1 MRRSTQLRRPLVAFA
16 LGLAA
21 LGLIGACDDRD
32 LPGGG
37 GAGGEGSGF
46 QGLSAPVDLVRDT
59 EGVVHVYGATDA
71 DAFYGSGYA
80 QARDR
85 LFQMDLMRRQVL
97 GRKAEVLGQ
106 GAVEGDRLL
115 RTLRMGELGEA
126 NAKLARESTPESYAL
141 VEAWTA
147 GVNARIAEVS
157 SGEAPMPEGFRE
169 LGYTPEPWNTTDA
182 FTIGKAIVFQNGNQ
196 LEYDLLAT
204 LIDRYQPGLL
214 EKVPF
219 FTPIEDSFI
228 VPRTSTRQ
236 ADEPQAQPRPAAG
249 RERTPLPYPADAHQR
264 LRDFV
269 ERMAIVRPGA
279 SNNWA
284 VSGAHTESGK
294 SLLAGD
300 PHQPLRS
307 PSLMWVHQLNSADR
321 GGSLDVVGW
330 SFVGTPAISIGH
342 NRKLAWTATTSY
354 PDVTDIYD
362 VEVTTTGELRFGGEL
377 FDLDVREQTIL
388 VKDGDPVTLRLEAVP
403 GLGVLLP
410 EGISPLPITDVGRRL
425 FFVWTGF
432 SPTREASAFFEFD
445 RAEDLDAFD
454 RATDTMEL
462 GSFNFVAATADATT
476 YRSSPAV
483 PIRPDPMAH
492 PPYFVLD
499 GDAPETRW
507 STERLAADQL
517 PHERNPARGYSSSAN
532 NDPFG
537 FTADGDPT
545 NDDYYF
551 GSFFDPGTRAKRV
564 ELELERLVTR
574 GEVSLDDMKALQSDT
589 HSRLADQLLPLLF
602 EAWSRVESEPELAGF
617 RDRPELDELAAVL
630 ESWDRR
636 VERDRPG
643 ALAFE
648 AFWAFY
654 ARAALA
660 DDMSLFF
667 SPVFDSS
674 PMYVAKLV
682 VLASRDPESAV
693 LQEGRDVLLLTAL
706 ADTASWLESRW
717 GSSSEGYAWSDFHI
731 TRFRSE
737 STPTYDGGSV
747 PSDGG
752 EGTINVSS
760 ARFLANGE
768 PVETHSS
775 GSGAIYRMVAS
786 FDDDGTPRAYF
797 NLPRGNV
804 GEPSSPY
811 FDDRTADWVEDR
823 YTLLRFKAD
832 DVEAGSVER
841 VVLAP

>member
-1 MRRSTQLRRPLVAFA
+1 MASMLRPTQLRRPLVALW

-21 LGLIGACDDRD
+21 LGLVGACEDRD
-32 LPGGG
+32 TPGGD
-37 GAGGEGSGF
+37 GAGGEGLGF
-46 QGLSAPVDLVRDT
+46 QGLSAPVDLVRDS

-106 GAVEGDRLL
+106 GEVEGDRLL

-126 NAKLARESTPESYAL
+126 NAKLARETTPESYAL
-141 VEAWTA
+141 VEAWVA
-147 GVNARIAEVS
+147 GVNARIQEVT
-157 SGEAPMPEGFRE
+157 SGGAPLPEGFRE
-169 LGYTPEPWNTTDA
+169 LGYTPEPWRAADA

-214 EKVPF
+214 EKIPF

-228 VPRTSTRQ
+228 VPRNTTRQ
-236 ADEPQAQPRPAAG
+236 AKPKPAERPVRA
-249 RERTPLPYPADAHQR
+249 PLPYPQDAAAR
-264 LRDFV
+264 LADFV
-269 ERMAIVRPGA
+269 ERMALVRPGA

-284 VSGAHTESGK
+284 VSGAHTDSGK

-307 PSLMWVHQLNSADR
+307 PSLMWMHQLNSADR

-330 SFVGTPAISIGH
+330 SFVGTPGISIGH
-342 NRKLAWTATTSY
+342 NRKLAWTATTNY

-362 VEVTTTGELRFGGEL
+362 VEVTPEGELRFGGERYE
-377 FDLDVREQTIL
+377 LDVREEKIL
-388 VKDGDPVTLRLEAVP
+388 VKDGEPVTVRLEAVP

-410 EGISPLPITDVGRRL
+410 DGLSPLPVTDVGRRL

-432 SPTREASAFFEFD
+432 SPTREASAFFDFD

-454 RATDTMEL
+454 RAADTMEL

-483 PIRPDPMAH
+483 PVRPDPTAH

-507 STERLAADQL
+507 SSERLAGDEL
-517 PHERNPARGYSSSAN
+517 PRERDPARGFSSSAN

-564 ELELERLVTR
+564 ELELERLVAR
-574 GEVSLDDMKALQSDT
+574 GDVSLDDMKALQADT
-589 HSRLADQLLPLLF
+589 HSRLADQLLPLLSD
-602 EAWSRVESEPELAGF
+602 AWSRVDSEAELASFRGRPELA
-617 RDRPELDELAAVL
+617 ELAALL
-630 ESWDRR
+630 EAWDRH
-636 VERDRPG
+636 VERDRAG

-667 SPVFDSS
+667 GPVFDSS

-682 VLASRDPESAV
+682 VLASRDPESPV

-706 ADTASWLESRW
+706 ADTAAWLESRW
-717 GSSSEGYAWSDFHI
+717 GSTSEGFAWGDFHV

-737 STPTYDGGSV
+737 STPTYDGKSV
-747 PSDGG
+747 PTDGG
-752 EGTINVSS
+752 EGTVNVSS
-760 ARFLANGE
+760 ARFLANAQ

-797 NLPRGNV
+797 NFPRGNA

-811 FDDRTADWVEDR
+811 FDDRTSDWVEDR

-832 DVEAGSVER
+832 DVEAGEVER

>member
-1 MRRSTQLRRPLVAFA
+1 MVALAFA
-16 LGLAA
+16 FAA
-21 LGLIGACDDRD
+21 LGLVGACEDRD
-32 LPGGG
+32 VPGGD
-37 GAGGEGSGF
+37 GAGGEGLGF
-46 QGLSAPVDLVRDT
+46 PGLSAPVDLVRDA

-106 GAVEGDRLL
+106 GEVEGDRLL

-126 NAKLARESTPESYAL
+126 NAKLARETTPESYAL
-141 VEAWTA
+141 VEAWVA
-147 GVNARIAEVS
+147 GVNARIQEVT
-157 SGEAPMPEGFRE
+157 SGEAPMPEGFTE
-169 LGYTPEPWNTTDA
+169 LGYTPEPWRAADA
-182 FTIGKAIVFQNGNQ
+182 FTVGKAIVFQNGNQ

-214 EKVPF
+214 DKIPF

-228 VPRTSTRQ
+228 VPHPTTRE
-236 ADEPQAQPRPAAG
+236 APAPGGELRAREPKPAA
-249 RERTPLPYPADAHQR
+249 RPDRAPLPYPEDAEAR
-264 LRDFV
+264 LADFV
-269 ERMAIVRPGA
+269 ERMALVRPGA

-307 PSLMWVHQLNSADR
+307 PSLMWMHQLNSADR
-321 GGSLDVVGW
+321 GGSLDVIGW
-330 SFVGTPAISIGH
+330 SFVGTPGISIGH
-342 NRKLAWTATTSY
+342 NRRVAWTATTNY

-362 VEVTTTGELRFGGEL
+362 VELLPEGRLRFGGEL
-377 FDLDVREQTIL
+377 LELDVREETIL
-388 VKDGDPVTLRLEAVP
+388 VKGGEPVTVRLEAVP

-410 EGISPLPITDVGRRL
+410 EGLSPLPVTDLGRRL

-432 SPTREASAFFEFD
+432 SPTREASAFFDFD
-445 RAEDLDAFD
+445 RAANLDDFD
-454 RATDTMEL
+454 RAADSMEL

-483 PIRPDPMAH
+483 PVRQDPTAH
-492 PPYFVLD
+492 PPYLVLD

-507 STERLAADQL
+507 STARLSGAELPRERS
-517 PHERNPARGYSSSAN
+517 PARGFSSSAN

-564 ELELERLVTR
+564 ELELERLVAR
-574 GEVSLDDMKALQSDT
+574 GDVSLEDMKALQSDT
-589 HSRLADQLLPLLF
+589 HSRLADQLLPLLLD
-602 EAWSRVESEPELAGF
+602 AWSRVDTDDALADF
-617 RDRPELDELAAVL
+617 RDRPELEALVAVL
-630 ESWDRR
+630 EAWDRH

-660 DDMSLFF
+660 DDMALFF
-667 SPVFDSS
+667 NPVFDSS

-682 VLASRDPESAV
+682 VLASRDPESPV
-693 LQEGRDVLLLTAL
+693 LQEGRDTLLLTAL
-706 ADTASWLESRW
+706 ADTASWLEGRW
-717 GSSSEGYAWSDFHI
+717 GSTSEGYAWGDFHV

-737 STPTYDGGSV
+737 STPSYDGGSV

-752 EGTINVSS
+752 EGTVNVSS
-760 ARFLANGE
+760 ARFLANGQ

-786 FDDDGTPRAYF
+786 FDDDGTPRAYYNF
-797 NLPRGNV
+797 PRGNV

-811 FDDRTADWVEDR
+811 FDDRTSDWIEDR
-823 YTLLRFKAD
+823 YTLLRFKTD
-832 DVEAGSVER
+832 DVAAGEVER
-841 VVLAP
+841 VVLSP